1 MNKMGDVV
9 TIPKRE
15 YEFLVKCKTILE
27 LERDEE
33 FAPEFLEKLK
43 RAEGSIKA
51 GKGKTFKTSEEVE
64 KYLRS
69 L

>member
-1 MNKMGDVV
+1 MGEVV

-15 YEFLVKCKTILE
+15 YEFLLKCKTILE

-33 FAPEFLEKLK
+33 FTPGFLEKLK
-43 RAEGSIKA
+43 KAEGSIKA
-51 GKGKTFKTSEEVE
+51 GKGRAFKTGEEVE